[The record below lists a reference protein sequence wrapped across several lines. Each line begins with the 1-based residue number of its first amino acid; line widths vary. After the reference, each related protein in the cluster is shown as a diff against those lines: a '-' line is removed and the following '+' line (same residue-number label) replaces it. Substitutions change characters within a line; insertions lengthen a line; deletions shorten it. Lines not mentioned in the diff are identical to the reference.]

1 MGDEACNSARFKRAK
16 IGATTRRTGIGL
28 AGHRIQQIV
37 ETQRTVVVI
46 SILLALGVASSALA
60 QDKGSAAASGFYGGV
75 SMRDHATESAGITL
89 GPANSV
95 WTRFVTP
102 TADDTASRA
111 LVFGGYRFRNDIA
124 VEASFNTVDQYS
136 LRPDNIG
143 GRRGVG
149 LNFGSNSGLGEL
161 ATRSWNVDVFTSWT
175 FYRSLALYGRVGYAQ
190 SETVPVFGPTPIY
203 TDNRRPR
210 DGVNVGVGLR
220 YDMNPSLG
228 LRVEYARFGR
238 FVGELGS
245 TLPDT
250 DQVSVGLQMRF

>member
-1 MGDEACNSARFKRAK
+1 LK
-16 IGATTRRTGIGL
+16 
-28 AGHRIQQIV
+28 
-37 ETQRTVVVI
+37 TQRTAVVI
-46 SILLALGVASSALA
+46 SILLALAAAGSAHA
-60 QDKGSAAASGFYGGV
+60 QDKASAAPSGFYGGV
-75 SMRDHATESAGITL
+75 SLRDHASESAGLTL
-89 GPANSV
+89 GPASSV
-95 WTRFVTP
+95 WSRYVTP
-102 TADDTASRA
+102 TADDSASRA
-111 LVFGGYRFRNDIA
+111 LVFGGYRFRNDIS
-124 VEASFNTVDQYS
+124 VEASFSTVDQYA
-136 LRPDNIG
+136 LHPDGVG

-149 LNFGSNSGLGEL
+149 LNFGSNSGLGDL

-190 SETVPVFGPTPIY
+190 SETPVFGPTPIF
-203 TDNRRPR
+203 TDSRRPR

>member
-1 MGDEACNSARFKRAK
+1 MQFRCLEFSEIGVKTHESSAGRKRK
-16 IGATTRRTGIGL
+16 Q
-28 AGHRIQQIV
+28 IQQTV
-37 ETQRTVVVI
+37 KTQRTAATI
-46 SILLALGVASSALA
+46 SILLALGVAPLANA
-60 QDKGSAAASGFYGGV
+60 QDKGPASASGFYGGV
-75 SMRDHATESAGITL
+75 SLRDHATESAGITL
-89 GPANSV
+89 GPASSV

-102 TADDTASRA
+102 TADDSATRA
-111 LVFGGYRFRNDIA
+111 LVFGGYRFRNDVA
-124 VEASFNTVDQYS
+124 VEASFNTIDQYS
-136 LRPDNIG
+136 LRPDNSS

-149 LNFGSNSGLGEL
+149 LNFGSNSGVGDLS
-161 ATRSWNVDVFTSWT
+161 TRSWNVDVFTSWT

-203 TDNRRPR
+203 TADGRRQR

-238 FVGELGS
+238 FAGEIGQ
-245 TLPDT
+245 TFPET

>member
-1 MGDEACNSARFKRAK
+1 M
-16 IGATTRRTGIGL
+16 GL
-28 AGHRIQQIV
+28 AST
-37 ETQRTVVVI
+37 TQ
-46 SILLALGVASSALA
+46 A
-60 QDKGSAAASGFYGGV
+60 QDKGSATASGFYGGV

-89 GPANSV
+89 GPASSV

-102 TADDTASRA
+102 TADDSASRA

-124 VEASFNTVDQYS
+124 VEASFSTFDQYA
-136 LRPDNIG
+136 LRPDNNAA
-143 GRRGVG
+143 RRGVG
-149 LNFGSNSGLGEL
+149 LNFGSNPGLGEP

-190 SETVPVFGPTPIY
+190 SETVPVFGATPVY
-203 TDNRRPR
+203 TDSRRR

-238 FVGELGS
+238 FAGEIGA